1 MQTLEE
7 VVEFLHRH
15 QLMLTTAESCTAG
28 LMTAMLADVTGCG
41 KVLESGYVTY
51 TVGAKHAVL
60 GVSLQTVQT
69 HGLTSEEVAREMA
82 VGALR
87 ASTATITLANTGL
100 AEAEG
105 DLDGVVC
112 FACAMGIEGN
122 VKVVSETVKFEAER
136 NQVRKLAARHGL
148 LHLPDYYQRLRQA
161 GARSGD

>member
-7 VVEFLHRH
+7 VVEFLIRN

-28 LMTAMLADVTGCG
+28 LMCSLLADVSGCG

-51 TVGAKHAVL
+51 TVGAKHSML
-60 GVSLQTVQT
+60 GVSLQTVQA

-87 ASTATITLANTGL
+87 ASAATITLANTGL
-100 AEAEG
+100 AEADG
-105 DLDGVVC
+105 LMDGVVC

-122 VKVVSETVKFEAER
+122 IKVVSETVKFEGER
-136 NQVRKLAARHGL
+136 NEVRKAAARHGL
-148 LHLPDYYQRLRQA
+148 LHLADYCQRLRKA
-161 GARSGD
+161 GVAS

>member
-7 VVEFLHRH
+7 VVEFLTRH

-28 LMTAMLADVTGCG
+28 LMTGLLADVEGCG

-51 TVGAKHAVL
+51 TIGAKHAML
-60 GVSLQTVQT
+60 GVSLQTIQA

-87 ASTATITLANTGL
+87 ASAATITLANTGL

-105 DLDGVVC
+105 PMDGVVC

-122 VKVVSETVKFEAER
+122 IKVVSETVKFDGER
-136 NQVRKLAARHGL
+136 NAVRRAAARHGL
-148 LHLPDYYQRLRQA
+148 LHLPEYHQRLRKA
-161 GARSGD
+161 GA